1 MTKSCKHLLV
11 HCFGGDLYY
20 HRKPGLPGPNSFLSE
35 ATWMNR
41 VAVLLMICAVF
52 ISVWPHKVGASEKL
66 AVFVSIVP
74 QKYFVEKIGGDFVD
88 ISVMVKPGANP
99 ATYEPKPQQMIRLSR
114 TKIYFAIGVPFE
126 RVWLK
131 KIAVVNAAMR
141 VVHTD
146 AGIDKLPMGYH
157 SHSEKEEEHHTQQI
171 QPDENTQRQHES
183 LDPHI
188 WLSPPL
194 VKQQADAIFKAL
206 VRVDPVNRVNYE
218 RRYKNFTK
226 ELGEIHKAL
235 ASIFDGKDSLEF
247 IVFHP
252 SWGYFAHTYGLKQ
265 VAIEVEGKAPK
276 PAQLVKLIQHCR
288 EHHIN
293 VVFVQPQFSTKSAEL
308 VAREIGGRVIV
319 ADPLAENWS
328 ENLRRVAKK
337 FQAALK

>member
-1 MTKSCKHLLV
+1 MGALIRV
-11 HCFGGDLYY
+11 VLYY
-20 HRKPGLPGPNSFLSE
+20 HRKPGLAGPNFFPSE
-35 ATWMNR
+35 AAWMNR
-41 VAVLLMICAVF
+41 VAVLILICAVF
-52 ISVWPHKVGASEKL
+52 ISVWPLQAGASEKL

-74 QKYFVEKIGGDFVD
+74 QKYFVEKIGGDFVN

-114 TKIYFAIGVPFE
+114 TQIYFAIGVPFE
-126 RVWLK
+126 QIWLK
-131 KIAVVNAAMR
+131 KIAAANPAMR

-146 AGIDKLPMGYH
+146 AGIDKLSIGYH
-157 SHSEKEEEHHTQQI
+157 SHPEKEEGHPARQI
-171 QPDENTQRQHES
+171 QPHENSLRHHEI

-194 VKQQADAIFKAL
+194 VQQQAIAIFEAL
-206 VRVDPVNRVNYE
+206 VRSDPVNRVIYE
-218 RRYKNFTK
+218 QRYKDFTK
-226 ELGEIHKAL
+226 ELGEIHKAI

-276 PAQLVKLIQHCR
+276 PAQLTKLIQYCR
-288 EHHIN
+288 EHHIK

-308 VAREIGGRVIV
+308 VAREIGGQVIV
-319 ADPLAENWS
+319 TDPLAENWS
-328 ENLRRVAKK
+328 ENLRMVATK
-337 FQAALK
+337 FQAVLK

>member
-1 MTKSCKHLLV
+1 MS
-11 HCFGGDLYY
+11 
-20 HRKPGLPGPNSFLSE
+20 
-35 ATWMNR
+35 R
-41 VAVLLMICAVF
+41 VAVLLLICTVF
-52 ISVWPHKVGASEKL
+52 ISVWPHQVGASEKL

-74 QKYFVEKIGGDFVD
+74 QKYFVEKIGGDLVD

-126 RVWLK
+126 QVWLK
-131 KIAVVNAAMR
+131 EIAAANPGMR

-146 AGIDKLPMGYH
+146 AGIAKLAVGYH
-157 SHSEKEEEHHTQQI
+157 SHPEKKEGQHAQQI
-171 QPDENTQRQHES
+171 QPHENAQRHHET

-194 VKQQADAIFKAL
+194 VKQQAIAIFEAL
-206 VRVDPVNRVNYE
+206 VRSDPANRVIYE
-218 RRYKNFTK
+218 RRYKDFAK
-226 ELGEIHKAL
+226 ELAEIHKAL

-276 PAQLVKLIQHCR
+276 PAQLAKLIQHCR

-293 VVFVQPQFSTKSAEL
+293 LVFAQPQFSTKSAEL
-308 VAREIGGRVIV
+308 VAREIGGQVIV
-319 ADPLAENWS
+319 ADPLAGNWS
-328 ENLRRVAKK
+328 ENLRMVAKK
-337 FQAALK
+337 FQAALKRGDR